1 MNSSIADT
9 AVSVAELTAY
19 IRDLLEGDRLLQQ
32 VLVAGEVSSLHEHS
46 RGLFFTLS
54 DPYEDAAIQCV
65 VWNSLRSRLA
75 QQPQRGE
82 LLLVLGSLRLYP
94 KRGEYKLTVFQAVAI
109 GEGLQALQYQQLRS
123 RLQAEGLFDLERKR
137 PLPPHPQTIAV
148 VTSPTAAAWG
158 DIKRTL
164 GQRYPGLHILLS
176 PATVQG
182 IDAPDSIAAAIEKV
196 NRDGRAEVLL
206 LARGG
211 GAVEDLSCFND
222 ERVVRAIAESQIPV
236 ITGIGHQRDESLADL
251 VADFSAHTPT
261 AAAETAVPLY
271 SQLVAEHRQRVEA
284 LIEVCQRRIDL
295 ESERLE
301 ALQTRLK
308 RFPAISP
315 QLLQAIA
322 RCQLLKQKLMALDP
336 KAVLQRGYAVVRQ
349 ENNEIVRS
357 TANLIPEQELK
368 IQLGR
373 GVLKVKITKILP

>member
-1 MNSSIADT
+1 MST
-9 AVSVAELTAY
+9 ARTAISVAELTAY

-32 VLVAGEVSSLHEHS
+32 IVVAGEVSSLHEHS
-46 RGLFFTLS
+46 RGLFFTLC
-54 DPYEDAAIQCV
+54 DPHEDAAIQCV

-75 QQPQRGE
+75 RQPQRGE
-82 LLLVLGSLRLYP
+82 LLIVLGSLRLYP
-94 KRGEYKLTVFQAVAI
+94 KRGEYRLTVFQAVAI

-137 PLPPHPQTIAV
+137 PLPPYPQTIAV

-158 DIKRTL
+158 DIQRTL
-164 GQRYPGLHILLS
+164 ARRYPGLHILLS

-182 IDAPDSIAAAIEKV
+182 IDAPDSIVEAIEKV
-196 NRDGRAEVLL
+196 NRDGRAEVLI

-222 ERVVRAIAESQIPV
+222 ERVARAIAQSKIPI

-271 SQLVAEHRQRVEA
+271 SQLVIEHQQRVTA

-295 ESERLE
+295 ESKRLE
-301 ALQTRLK
+301 QLETRLK
-308 RFPAISP
+308 RFPSTSP
-315 QLLQAIA
+315 QLLQATA

-336 KAVLQRGYAVVRQ
+336 RAVLQRGYAVVRE
-349 ENNEIVRS
+349 ENDTIVRS
-357 TANLIPEQELK
+357 SSNLATEQTLK

-373 GVLKVKITKILP
+373 GVIKVKITEILQ